1 MTILRVLGQRVNA
14 IMTLVMMKIF
24 LRMTLMGI
32 RPREIYKLLFHRKTP
47 LKCLQRM
54 EIKIGPLNS
63 MNKMNF

>member
-1 MTILRVLGQRVNA
+1 MI
-14 IMTLVMMKIF
+14 
-24 LRMTLMGI
+24 LMGI

-47 LKCLQRM
+47 LKCLPKM